1 MDARLVFWTASLA
14 NLGAILACALVGLR
28 LVRRGEVAAHR
39 RCMLTASA
47 LVGLF
52 LVAYLGKVALIGHED
67 RSAWSALDYAVLHVH
82 ELCIAGML
90 GGGVLALVLAHRFRP
105 RLGDPPSLPAEP
117 LPGAVAHRRAGR
129 TAIVG
134 GLLAFLTAAGV
145 LAGMFSR
152 AG

>member
-1 MDARLVFWTASLA
+1 MDARLVFWSAALV
-14 NLGAILACALVGLR
+14 NLGAILACALVGLW

-39 RCMLTASA
+39 RCMLTASG
-47 LVGLF
+47 LVVLF
-52 LVAYLGKVALIGHED
+52 LVAYVAKVALVGHED
-67 RSAWSALDYAVLHVH
+67 RSTWSALDHAVLYVH

-90 GGGVLALVLAHRFRP
+90 GGGSLALLRAHRFRP
-105 RLGDPPSLPAEP
+105 LLGDPPSLPAGP
-117 LPGAVAHRRAGR
+117 LPGAAGHRRAGR

-134 GLLAFLTAAGV
+134 GVLAFLTAAGV